1 MPSATKTK
9 TKRTVFIVEEGEK
22 VCVAVQTTDDR
33 LRRASLLRVSESMQY
48 QWSFVQVQKASGEA
62 HTIYLEIVQGIPL
75 TL

>member
-1 MPSATKTK
+1 
-9 TKRTVFIVEEGEK
+9 
-22 VCVAVQTTDDR
+22 
-33 LRRASLLRVSESMQY
+33 MQY

>member
-1 MPSATKTK
+1 MPKATKTK

-22 VCVAVQTTDDR
+22 VCVAVQTTDGR

-48 QWSFVQVQKASGEA
+48 RWSFVQVQKASGEVR
-62 HTIYLEIVQGIPL
+62 TIYLEIVQGIPL